1 MRLQEMLSSLDRVL
15 RGDGLGGG
23 SATSGERPLWP
34 RHLAAMALLLGGVYG
49 FSLGAFGVFR
59 GADQAWLQALVAALK
74 VPALFVLTMVVTFP
88 SLYVFATLRRL
99 PMGLRATLKLLL
111 TAIVVHT
118 AVLAGLAP
126 VFAFFAASTD
136 SYPFMLLLNVVFFV
150 IGGLFGLGTLQRAA
164 MLAMPTNVVA
174 PRPEGG
180 EPGSAPPRSQ
190 HAPENQ
196 AHRLLTTW
204 SLVYGVV
211 GAQMAWLLRP
221 FVGKPDLDFTLFRA
235 REDNVFVGIVR
246 VLKDLFS

>member
-1 MRLQEMLSSLDRVL
+1 MRLQEMLSSLERVL
-15 RGDGLGGG
+15 RSDGLG
-23 SATSGERPLWP
+23 SDRATPSQPP
-34 RHLAAMALLLGGVYG
+34 APARHLAAMALLLGGLYG
-49 FSLGAFGVFR
+49 LSLGAYGLFR
-59 GADQAWLQALVAALK
+59 GADQAWLQALAAALK
-74 VPALFVLTMVVTFP
+74 VPALFVLTMLVTFP
-88 SLYVFATLRRL
+88 SLYVFAALRRL
-99 PMGLRATLKLLL
+99 PMGLRATLKLML

-126 VFAFFAASTD
+126 VFAFFAASTN

-164 MLAMPTNVVA
+164 TLAVPTNVVV
-174 PRPEGG
+174 PRVEGG

-221 FVGKPDLDFTLFRA
+221 FVGTPDLAFTLFRP